1 MLLTFVTHKVELRGM
16 QVEGLYRISGS
27 KDEIE
32 HLQAAFEQHGDQTQ
46 LDIKTYE
53 DINVVSGCLKNF
65 FRLLP
70 IPLITYETYGMF
82 VNAVRRLEPED
93 KVEGLKVAVRNLPP
107 AHYQSLKYL
116 LQHLNRYRTAFSLS
130 SSRAYLILL

>member
-1 MLLTFVTHKVELRGM
+1 M
-16 QVEGLYRISGS
+16 QVEGLYRVSGS

-32 HLQAAFEQHGDQTQ
+32 QLQASFEQHGDRTP

-70 IPLITYETYGMF
+70 IPLITYDTYGMF
-82 VNAVRRLEPED
+82 VNAVRRLELDD
-93 KVEGLKVAVRNLPP
+93 KVDGLKAAVRCLPP

-116 LQHLNRYRTAFSLS
+116 IQHLNRLATV
-130 SSRAYLILL
+130 IVK